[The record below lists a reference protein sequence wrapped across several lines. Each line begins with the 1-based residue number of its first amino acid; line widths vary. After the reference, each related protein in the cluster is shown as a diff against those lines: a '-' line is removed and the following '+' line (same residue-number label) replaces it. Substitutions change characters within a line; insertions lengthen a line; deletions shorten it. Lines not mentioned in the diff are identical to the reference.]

1 MPIYEFY
8 SPDTRKIYTFF
19 ARSLAYA
26 GKTPRC
32 PDRPTARM
40 EKLISNFSV
49 TGRAKERDE
58 LSTGGE
64 GDDAQLDAA
73 MAEMEREFGGMDESN
88 PDPRQLARMMRK
100 MSSLTGEKMPVQME
114 EMIARME
121 KGEDPEKLEEE
132 YGSAMD
138 DLDAGEGSDEVG
150 AESELSKTLGRLRR
164 RRVERDPTMY
174 EMAEYVD

>member
-19 ARSLAYA
+19 ARSLSYA

-32 PDRPTARM
+32 PDQPKARM

-49 TGRAKERDE
+49 TGRAKEKDE
-58 LSTGGE
+58 FGGGGGE
-64 GDDAQLDAA
+64 DAQLDAA

-100 MSSLTGEKMPVQME
+100 MSSLTGEKMPAQME

-138 DLDAGEGSDEVG
+138 EFEPGEGSDDAAAG
-150 AESELSKTLGRLRR
+150 SELSKTLGRLRR

>member
-32 PDRPTARM
+32 PDKPKARM

-49 TGRAKERDE
+49 TGRAKEKDE
-58 LSTGGE
+58 FAAGGE
-64 GDDAQLDAA
+64 GDDAQMDAA

-100 MSSLTGEKMPVQME
+100 MSSLTGEKMPAQME
-114 EMIARME
+114 EMIGRME

-138 DLDAGEGSDEVG
+138 EFEPGEGDE
-150 AESELSKTLGRLRR
+150 AASELSKTLGRLRR
-164 RRVERDPTMY
+164 KRVERDPTLY